1 MFGHREMG
9 LEDYLGLLRR
19 RVWWIVLPLI
29 LGPILALGI
38 TFILPNRYTSRT
50 LVLIEGQKVPEKYV
64 TNVVNDDLAERL
76 ATMQEQILSRTRL
89 QPIIERFGLYKDDIN
104 KVPMEDLVDRM
115 RKNVEVNPVKA
126 EFQSTR
132 PGAQG
137 LPGFFISF
145 TADNPR
151 LAQQVC
157 AEITS
162 MFMSENLK
170 AREQSAQGTTE
181 FLAKQLE
188 DAKRKLDD
196 LDSKLAAWKAK
207 NLGRLPGQ
215 EQNNMTMLMTLN
227 TQLDATTQ
235 ALNRA
240 QQDRTYAE
248 TLLAQQ
254 LAAWNSGAGS
264 DMVGGGAMTLPQQLA
279 AARANLNMLEARYTP
294 NHPDVIKAKQTV
306 DELQKKLDAEETTT
320 PKTDAKPKKAMRIE
334 PQNIT
339 QMRTTLHALDQEIAQ
354 RKAQQQRFQQ
364 QISEYQGKV
373 ASAPMIEEEGKALT
387 RDYQT
392 ALTFYNDLLAKK
404 TQSEMAT
411 DMERRQQGE
420 NFRVMDPAN
429 LPEKPSFPD
438 RVMFTV
444 GGGIAGMGLGLGLA
458 LLMELRDKSLR
469 SEQDIE
475 FYLELP
481 TLAQVPTVGDHIP
494 VNGDRRHWWQRKKKQ
509 PEVAAGAAVGAKS
522 DVQVEHGVEA

>member
-1 MFGHREMG
+1 MIGHREMNM
-9 LEDYLGLLRR
+9 EDIQGMLRR
-19 RVWWIVLPLI
+19 RVWWIVVPFLVAPL
-29 LGPILALGI
+29 LSLGI
-38 TFILPNRYTSRT
+38 TFVLPNRYTSRT
-50 LVLIEGQKVPEKYV
+50 LVLIEQQKVPEKYV
-64 TNVVNDDLAERL
+64 TTVVNDDLGERL

-89 QPIIERFGLYKDDIN
+89 QPIIERFGLYKDEIN

-115 RKNVEVNPVKA
+115 RNNISVTAVKA

-132 PGAQG
+132 SGSRG
-137 LPGFFISF
+137 LPGFYISF

-215 EQNNMTMLMTLN
+215 EQSNMTILMTLN
-227 TQLDATTQ
+227 AQLDATTQ

-240 QQDRTYAE
+240 EQDKTYAE
-248 TLLAQQ
+248 SLLSQQ
-254 LAAWNSGAGS
+254 LAAWNTGTDTAG
-264 DMVGGGAMTLPQQLA
+264 GTMTLPQQLA
-279 AARANLNMLEARYTP
+279 AAQANLNLLEARYTP
-294 NHPDVIKAKQTV
+294 NHPDVVKARQTV
-306 DELQKKLDAEETTT
+306 DELKKKLDAAE
-320 PKTDAKPKKAMRIE
+320 DAPATEAKAKKPGKIE
-334 PQNIT
+334 PHNIT
-339 QMRTTLHALDQEIAQ
+339 QMRTTLHALDQEIAT
-354 RKAQQQRFQQ
+354 RKQQQQRLQQ
-364 QISEYQGKV
+364 RISEYQGKV

-387 RDYQT
+387 RDYET
-392 ALTFYNDLLAKK
+392 AWKFYNDLLAKK

-438 RVMFTV
+438 RLLFT
-444 GGGIAGMGLGLGLA
+444 GGGAGAGLALGFGLA

-469 SEQDIE
+469 TEQDIE

-481 TLAQVPTVGDHIP
+481 TLAQVPTVGEHIP
-494 VNGDRRHWWQRKKKQ
+494 VNGDHRRWWQRKKRSGA
-509 PEVAAGAAVGAKS
+509 EVPAATAAKTDAAVGR
-522 DVQVEHGVEA
+522 GVEA

>member
-1 MFGHREMG
+1 MLGHREMG
-9 LEDYLGLLRR
+9 VEDYLGLLRR
-19 RVWWIVLPLI
+19 RVWWIVLPLLI
-29 LGPILALGI
+29 TPLLSLGI

-64 TNVVNDDLAERL
+64 NTVVNDDLGERL
-76 ATMQEQILSRTRL
+76 ANMQEQILSRTRL
-89 QPIIERFGLYKDDIN
+89 QPIIERFGLYKDEIN
-104 KVPMEDLVDRM
+104 KVPMEDLIERM
-115 RKNVEVNPVKA
+115 RKNVSVTAVKA

-132 PGAQG
+132 PGTQG
-137 LPGFFISF
+137 LPGFYIAF

-196 LDSKLAAWKAK
+196 LDSKLAAWKGK

-215 EQNNMTMLMTLN
+215 EQNNMAMLMTLN
-227 TQLDATTQ
+227 TQLDAVTQ

-248 TLLAQQ
+248 TLLSQQ
-254 LAAWNSGAGS
+254 LAAWDAGTS
-264 DMVGGGAMTLPQQLA
+264 DAAGVATTLPQQLA
-279 AARANLNMLEARYTP
+279 AAQANLNLLEARYTP
-294 NHPDVIKAKQTV
+294 NHPDVVKARQTV
-306 DELQKKLDAEETTT
+306 EELKKKLDAVGEET
-320 PKTDAKPKKAMRIE
+320 PKTDAKPKKSTRVE

-339 QMRTTLHALDQEIAQ
+339 QMRTTLHALDQEIAG
-354 RKAQQQRFQQ
+354 RKVQQQRLQQ

-373 ASAPMIEEEGKALT
+373 ASAPMIEEEGKSLT

-392 ALTFYNDLLAKK
+392 AFAFYNDLLAKK

-438 RVMFTV
+438 RLLFTLGGV
-444 GGGIAGMGLGLGLA
+444 GGGLGLGFGLA
-458 LLMELRDKSLR
+458 FLVELRDKSLR

-481 TLAQVPTVGDHIP
+481 TLAQVPTVGEHIP
-494 VNGDRRHWWQRKKKQ
+494 VNGDRRHWWQRRKKEQ
-509 PEVAAGAAVGAKS
+509 PAMAAAVMASKS
-522 DVQVEHGVEA
+522 EVQVEHGIEA

>member
-1 MFGHREMG
+1 MLGHREMG

-19 RVWWIVLPLI
+19 RVWWIVVPLLI
-29 LGPILALGI
+29 APLLALGI
-38 TFILPNRYTSRT
+38 TFLLPNRYTSRT

-64 TNVVNDDLAERL
+64 NNVVNDDLAERL

-89 QPIIERFGLYKDDIN
+89 QPIIERFGLYKEDIN

-115 RKNVEVNPVKA
+115 RKNVSVTAVKA
-126 EFQSTR
+126 EFQSNR

-137 LPGFFISF
+137 LPGFYIAF

-162 MFMSENLK
+162 MFMTENLK

-196 LDSKLAAWKAK
+196 LDSKLAAWKGK

-215 EQNNMTMLMTLN
+215 EQNNMTMLVTLN
-227 TQLDATTQ
+227 TQLDAVTQ

-240 QQDRTYAE
+240 QQDKTYAE
-248 TLLAQQ
+248 TMLSQQ
-254 LAAWNSGAGS
+254 LAAWQASGDVSGTP
-264 DMVGGGAMTLPQQLA
+264 MTLQQQLTQA
-279 AARANLNMLEARYTP
+279 QASLNMLEARYTP
-294 NHPDVIKAKQTV
+294 NHPDVIKAQQTV
-306 DELQKKLDAEETTT
+306 EELRKKLEAADNAPPTD
-320 PKTDAKPKKAMRIE
+320 PKSKKSSRIE
-334 PQNIT
+334 PQNVT
-339 QMRTTLHALDQEIAQ
+339 QMRTTLHALDQEIIQ
-354 RKAQQQRFQQ
+354 RKAQQQRLQQ

-373 ASAPMIEEEGKALT
+373 ASAPMIEEEGKSLT

-392 ALTFYNDLLAKK
+392 AFNFYNDLLAKK

-438 RVMFTV
+438 RIMFTA
-444 GGGIAGMGLGLGLA
+444 AGFMAGLGLGCGLA

-481 TLAQVPTVGDHIP
+481 TLAQVPTVGERISAD
-494 VNGDRRHWWQRKKKQ
+494 GEKRHWWQRKKKPPQ
-509 PEVAAGAAVGAKS
+509 AAAAAAMAATT

>member
-1 MFGHREMG
+1 MLGHRDMNA
-9 LEDYLGLLRR
+9 EDYLQMLRR
-19 RVWWIVLPLI
+19 RIWWIAIPFVLAPLLS
-29 LGPILALGI
+29 LGV
-38 TFILPNRYTSRT
+38 TFLLPNRYTSRT
-50 LVLIEGQKVPEKYV
+50 LVLIEQQKVPEKYV
-64 TNVVNDDLAERL
+64 NTVVNDDLGERL

-89 QPIIERFGLYKDDIN
+89 QPIIERFGLYKQDVN

-115 RKNVEVNPVKA
+115 RKNITVTAVKA

-132 PGAQG
+132 AGSQG
-137 LPGFFISF
+137 LPGFYIAF

-170 AREQSAQGTTE
+170 SREQSAQGTTE

-196 LDSKLAAWKAK
+196 LDSKLAAWKGK

-215 EQNNMTMLMTLN
+215 EQNNMAMLMTLN
-227 TQLDATTQ
+227 TQLDSVTQ

-248 TLLAQQ
+248 TLLSQQ
-254 LAAWNSGAGS
+254 LAAWEASGDTAG
-264 DMVGGGAMTLPQQLA
+264 GPMTLQQQLA
-279 AARANLNMLEARYTP
+279 GAQANLNLLEARYTP
-294 NHPDVIKAKQTV
+294 NHPDVLKARQMV
-306 DELQKKLDAEETTT
+306 DELKKKLDAGEEA
-320 PKTDAKPKKAMRIE
+320 PKTDAKTEAKSKKPNRIE
-334 PQNIT
+334 PPNI
-339 QMRTTLHALDQEIAQ
+339 QQLRNTLHALDQEITG
-354 RKAQQQRFQQ
+354 RKTQQQRLQQ

-373 ASAPMIEEEGKALT
+373 ASAPMIEEEGKSLT

-392 ALTFYNDLLAKK
+392 AFSFYNDLLSKK

-438 RVMFTV
+438 RFLFTL
-444 GGGIAGMGLGLGLA
+444 GGAFGGLGLGIGLA
-458 LLMELRDKSLR
+458 FLMELRDKSLR

-481 TLAQVPTVGDHIP
+481 TLAQVPRVGEKLP
-494 VNGDRRHWWQRKKKQ
+494 VNGNKRHWWQRKKKE
-509 PEVAAGAAVGAKS
+509 PEVAAAAAQSEVP
-522 DVQVEHGVEA
+522 VEHGVEA

>member
-1 MFGHREMG
+1 MLGHREMNV
-9 LEDYLGLLRR
+9 EDYLQMLRR
-19 RVWWIVLPLI
+19 RIWWIMVPLLI
-29 LGPILALGI
+29 MPLLSLGI
-38 TFILPNRYTSRT
+38 TFVLPNRYTSRT
-50 LVLIEGQKVPEKYV
+50 LILIEGQKVSEKYV
-64 TNVVNDDLAERL
+64 NTSVNDSLTERL

-89 QPIIERFGLYKDDIN
+89 QPIIERFGVYKDDVN
-104 KVPMEDLVDRM
+104 KVPMEDLVERM
-115 RKNVEVNPVKA
+115 RKSITVAPVKA
-126 EFQSTR
+126 EFQATR

-137 LPGFFISF
+137 LPGFYVSF
-145 TADNPR
+145 TGDNPR

-181 FLAKQLE
+181 FLSKQLE
-188 DAKRKLDD
+188 EAKRKLDD
-196 LDSKLAAWKAK
+196 LDSKLAAWKGK

-227 TQLDATTQ
+227 TQLDAVTQ

-248 TLLAQQ
+248 TLLSQQ
-254 LAAWNSGAGS
+254 LSAWDSGTGG
-264 DMVGGGAMTLPQQLA
+264 DVGGGGAMSLPQQLA
-279 AARANLNMLEARYTP
+279 AARANLNLLEARYTP

-306 DELQKKLDAEETTT
+306 DELQKKLDASDTESPKPET
-320 PKTDAKPKKAMRIE
+320 KPKKSARVE

-354 RKAQQQRFQQ
+354 RKAQQQRLQQ

-373 ASAPMIEEEGKALT
+373 ASAPMIEEEGKSLT

-392 ALTFYNDLLAKK
+392 ALAFYNELLGKK

-438 RVMFTV
+438 RTLFTV
-444 GGGIAGMGLGLGLA
+444 GGAMAGIGLGFGLA
-458 LLMELRDKSLR
+458 FLMELRDKSLR

-481 TLAQVPTVGDHIP
+481 TLAQVPKVGDQILNP
-494 VNGDRRHWWQRKKKQ
+494 EDKRHWWQRKKKQ
-509 PEVAAGAAVGAKS
+509 PQVAPAMAMAGKS
-522 DVQVEHGVEA
+522 EVQVEHGVEA